1 MRKAQQVP
9 DSSPEQD
16 VAILALVR
24 GRVQGVGF
32 RYEAR
37 SVARALG
44 LCGWIT
50 NLPDGGVETYAQGPL
65 SAIAKYREWLS
76 HGPPG
81 ASVSSVDVT
90 ERSPQRTCTSFV
102 IE

>member
-1 MRKAQQVP
+1 MRRVNQAP
-9 DSSPEQD
+9 DAEAEQNI
-16 VAILALVR
+16 AILALVR

-37 SVARALG
+37 SIARALG
-44 LCGWIT
+44 IYGWIT
-50 NLPDGGVETYAQGPL
+50 NLSDGGVETYAEGPS
-65 SAIAKYREWLS
+65 SAIARYREWLS

-81 ASVSSVDVT
+81 ARVSSVDVS
-90 ERSPQRTCTSFV
+90 ERSPRRGLTNFI

>member
-1 MRKAQQVP
+1 MEKAH
-9 DSSPEQD
+9 SIHEEATI
-16 VAILALVR
+16 AILVLVR

-37 SVARALG
+37 SFARSLG
-44 LCGWIT
+44 LSGWIT
-50 NLPDGGVETYAQGPL
+50 NLPDGGVETYAEGHA
-65 SAIAKYREWLS
+65 SDVDRYKRWLE

-81 ASVSSVDVT
+81 ARVESIDVS
-90 ERSPQRTCTSFV
+90 ERNPKGTLTGFI

>member
-1 MRKAQQVP
+1 MPKREEPKIK
-9 DSSPEQD
+9 
-16 VAILALVR
+16 AILVLVR

-37 SVARALG
+37 SFARSLG
-44 LCGWIT
+44 ICGWVS
-50 NLPDGGVETYAQGPL
+50 NLPDGGVETYAEGPE
-65 SAIAKYREWLS
+65 AAVVRYQQWLE

-81 ASVSSVDVT
+81 ANVQSTDVS
-90 ERSPQRTCTSFV
+90 ERKPSGAHTTFS

>member
-1 MRKAQQVP
+1 MEKQTPRQE
-9 DSSPEQD
+9 DD
-16 VAILALVR
+16 HIAILALVR

-37 SVARALG
+37 TFARSLG
-44 LCGWIT
+44 LTGWVA
-50 NLPDGGVETYAQGPL
+50 NLPDGGVETYAEGPAA
-65 SAIAKYREWLS
+65 AISRYRRWLD

-81 ASVSSVDVT
+81 AKVDSLDIS
-90 ERSPQRTCTSFV
+90 ERSPKGTFSNFS

>member
-1 MRKAQQVP
+1 MEKP
-9 DSSPEQD
+9 SPSHNEGS

-24 GRVQGVGF
+24 GRVQGVGY

-37 SVARALG
+37 SFARSLG
-44 LCGWIT
+44 LTGWIS
-50 NLPDGGVETYAQGPL
+50 NLPDGGVESYAEGNA
-65 SAIAKYREWLS
+65 SDIDRYKRWLE

-81 ASVSSVDVT
+81 ARVESVDIS
-90 ERSPQRTCTSFV
+90 ERKPKGTLTSFS

>member
-1 MRKAQQVP
+1 MQQAKQAP
-9 DSSPEQD
+9 SPEPEKD

-37 SVARALG
+37 SFARALG
-44 LCGWIT
+44 ICGWIT
-50 NLPDGGVETYAQGPL
+50 NLPDGGVETYAEGPL
-65 SAIAKYREWLS
+65 SAITRFREWLS

-81 ASVSSVDVT
+81 ARVSSVDVS
-90 ERSPQRTCTSFV
+90 ERSPKNELSSFI

>member
-1 MRKAQQVP
+1 MEKTAPQQSEEP
-9 DSSPEQD
+9 

-37 SVARALG
+37 SFARSLG
-44 LCGWIT
+44 LAGWIS
-50 NLPDGGVETYAQGPL
+50 NLPDGGVEAYAEG
-65 SAIAKYREWLS
+65 STSDIARFRRWLEQ
-76 HGPPG
+76 GPPG
-81 ASVSSVDVT
+81 ARVESVDVS
-90 ERSPQRTCTSFV
+90 ERKPKGMLTTFT

>member
-1 MRKAQQVP
+1 MP
-9 DSSPEQD
+9 NPEQEKD

-37 SVARALG
+37 SFARALG
-44 LCGWIT
+44 ICGWIT
-50 NLPDGGVETYAQGPL
+50 NLPDGGVETYAEGPL
-65 SAIAKYREWLS
+65 SAITRYREWLS

-81 ASVSSVDVT
+81 ARVSSVDVS
-90 ERSPQRTCTSFV
+90 ERSPKKELSSFI